1 MRLGLFT
8 MSKVPT
14 IRILSV
20 EDHPVFREGLRAVL
34 SLRPD
39 MELIATASNSLEAL
53 EQYRRHAPDV
63 TLLDLRLP
71 GTDGFAALAEIR
83 KMNSD
88 ARVVILTTSEEDA
101 DIRRAMRG
109 GASAYV
115 LKSLPMQDLVAIIQS
130 VHEGSKHVPHRFA
143 TRVAE
148 RMADEKLTERE
159 LSVLRLIR
167 DGRRNKQIASDLNIA
182 EATVNFHIKNL
193 SQKLQAN
200 DRTHA
205 VMIALRRGLLE
216 I

>member
-1 MRLGLFT
+1 
-8 MSKVPT
+8 MSMLPT

-39 MELIATASNSLEAL
+39 MELTATASNSAEAL

-71 GTDGFAALAEIR
+71 GTDGFATLAEIR
-83 KMNSD
+83 KANPE
-88 ARVVILTTSEEDA
+88 ARVIILTTSEDDA

-115 LKSLPMQDLVAIIQS
+115 LKSLPMQELVAIIRS
-130 VHEGSKHVPHRFA
+130 VFEGNKHVPARFA
-143 TRVAE
+143 ARVAE
-148 RMADEKLTERE
+148 RIADEKLTERE
-159 LSVLRLIR
+159 LDVLKLIR
-167 DGRRNKQIASDLNIA
+167 DGLKNKQIAAELEIA

>member
-1 MRLGLFT
+1 MTTNL
-8 MSKVPT
+8 PT

-39 MELIATASNSLEAL
+39 MELTATASNSAQAL
-53 EQYRRHAPDV
+53 EQYRRRAPDV

-71 GTDGFAALAEIR
+71 GADGFATLAEIR
-83 KMNSD
+83 KLNPD
-88 ARVVILTTSEEDA
+88 ARVVILTTSEDDA
-101 DIRRAMRG
+101 DVRRAMRA

-115 LKSLPMQDLVAIIQS
+115 LKSLPMQELVTIIRS
-130 VHEGSKHVPHRFA
+130 VYEGNKHVPLRFA
-143 TRVAE
+143 ARVAE
-148 RMADEKLTERE
+148 HLADDKLTERE
-159 LSVLRLIR
+159 LDVLRLIR
-167 DGRRNKQIASDLNIA
+167 DGLRNKQIASELKIA

-205 VMIALRRGLLE
+205 VMIAIRRGLLE

>member
-1 MRLGLFT
+1 MT
-8 MSKVPT
+8 SKSLT

-34 SLRPD
+34 STQPD
-39 MELIATASNSLEAL
+39 MELAACASNSAEAL

-71 GTDGFAALAEIR
+71 GNDGFIVLAEI
-83 KMNSD
+83 KKHYPD
-88 ARVVILTTSEEDA
+88 AHVIILTTSEEDA
-101 DIRRAMRG
+101 DVRRAMRA

-115 LKSLPMQDLVAIIQS
+115 LKSLPMPELVAIIRS
-130 VHEGSKHVPHRFA
+130 VREGNKHVPHKFA
-143 TRVAE
+143 ARVAE
-148 RMADEKLTERE
+148 RLADEKLTDRE
-159 LSVLRLIR
+159 LEVLRLIR
-167 DGRRNKQIASDLNIA
+167 DGLKNKQIASELKIS

>member
-1 MRLGLFT
+1 MDETPL
-8 MSKVPT
+8 

-34 SLRPD
+34 SLQPD
-39 MELIATASNSLEAL
+39 MVLAAVASNAVEAL
-53 EQYRRHAPDV
+53 EQYRRQAPDI

-71 GTDGFAALAEIR
+71 GTDGFATLAEIR
-83 KMNSD
+83 NLNPD
-88 ARVVILTTSEEDA
+88 ARVIFLTTSEDDA
-101 DIRRAMRG
+101 DVRRAMRG

-115 LKSLPMQDLVAIIQS
+115 LKSLPMQELVIMIRS
-130 VHEGSKHVPHRFA
+130 VHSGEKHVPHKFA
-143 TRVAE
+143 ARVAE
-148 RMADEKLTERE
+148 RFGEDRLTDRE
-159 LSVLRLIR
+159 LDVLKLIR
-167 DGRRNKQIASDLNIA
+167 DGRRNKQIASDLKIA

>member
-1 MRLGLFT
+1 MDETPL
-8 MSKVPT
+8 

-34 SLRPD
+34 SLQPD
-39 MELIATASNSLEAL
+39 MVLAAVASNAVEAL
-53 EQYRRHAPDV
+53 EQYRRQAPDI

-71 GTDGFAALAEIR
+71 GTDGFATLAEIR
-83 KMNSD
+83 KLNPD
-88 ARVVILTTSEEDA
+88 ARVIFLTTSEDDA
-101 DIRRAMRG
+101 DVRRAMRG

-115 LKSLPMQDLVAIIQS
+115 LKSLPMQELVIMIRS
-130 VHEGSKHVPHRFA
+130 VHSGEKHVPHKFA
-143 TRVAE
+143 ARVAE
-148 RMADEKLTERE
+148 RFGEDRLTDRE
-159 LSVLRLIR
+159 LDVLKLIR
-167 DGRRNKQIASDLNIA
+167 DGRRNKQIASDLKIA

>member
-1 MRLGLFT
+1 M
-8 MSKVPT
+8 MNKVPI

-39 MELIATASNSLEAL
+39 MQLVATASDASEAL
-53 EQYRRHAPDV
+53 EQYRRCAPDV

-71 GTDGFAALAEIR
+71 GTDGFATLAEIR
-83 KMNSD
+83 KTNPD
-88 ARVVILTTSEEDA
+88 ARVIILTTSEDDA
-101 DIRRAMRG
+101 DVRRAMRG

-115 LKSLPMQDLVAIIQS
+115 LKSLPMQELVAIIRS
-130 VHEGSKHVPHRFA
+130 VFEGHKHVPERFA
-143 TRVAE
+143 ARVAE
-148 RMADEKLTERE
+148 RMTDDKLTERE
-159 LSVLRLIR
+159 LDVLRLIR
-167 DGRRNKQIASDLNIA
+167 DGLKNKQIASGLGIA

-205 VMIALRRGLLE
+205 VMIALRRGLLD

>member
-1 MRLGLFT
+1 

-88 ARVVILTTSEEDA
+88 ARVVILTTSEDDA

-130 VHEGSKHVPHRFA
+130 VHGGSKHVPHRFA